1 MDDVTL
7 RKAFKKRTYI
17 TEQCT
22 QAIRGLGIPQSL
34 GSPASR
40 ACVARGIRYHPG
52 FALEL
57 QCKYDQDR
65 FYTRALNARRI
76 MSNEIPDLQNAR
88 EIPYCIWYPET
99 ASEAT
104 YRALVEQYPSLKYHV
119 GRACAVAGY
128 TDLYRELN
136 LLPDANIA
144 EEARDNGSTTIF
156 EMIMTSPVRYR
167 VMNDYTRTVNLEN
180 PPIGGLNGDT
190 AVRSFLERKQRHS
203 VANRPGVVN
212 RPGIKALYWNITE
225 DMNVD
230 EFTSDP
236 LPIQD
241 ISAFLYTPLPFD
253 LPNIDKDL
261 LILMAAWNGD
271 VDRYNRLR
279 RHVMIEKEFG
289 CVIRGICHNTFFA
302 KWWSTQLPLEDKRQN
317 KRLQRAITARF
328 IMSNDLSRIPL
339 RPASEIPLA
348 PQPHRGPRD
357 DASSQ
362 EFPSCIWYPNLA
374 EPETYRE
381 LAFREPRMAL
391 TVARACIIAN
401 YQAVYQTL
409 DFFPTRA
416 LISEAEQQPSTF
428 YTEDLKRRA
437 ELHGGVIE
445 SAEGCSWE
453 ERSMVENMRL
463 YRTRLS
469 EVTTPADIKMFP
481 AGIFNGEE
489 APDVGTI
496 LLNVCAP
503 NGVKSGHEAT
513 LLAEVYNAAGAPL
526 KMPNGLDADMPGRG
540 YLSTA
545 LFYNNRPWAPH
556 SPENE
561 KDSK

>member
-1 MDDVTL
+1 MDDFAL
-7 RKAFKKRTYI
+7 KKAFKRRTY
-17 TEQCT
+17 TAGQCT

-57 QCKYDQDR
+57 QCKHDQDR
-65 FYTRALNARRI
+65 FFTRAINARRI
-76 MSNEIPDLQNAR
+76 MSNEIPNLQNAR

-99 ASEAT
+99 ANEAT
-104 YRALVEQYPSLKYHV
+104 YRALVLQYPSLKYHV

-128 TDLYRELN
+128 TDLYRELD
-136 LLPDANIA
+136 LLPEAHIA
-144 EEARDNGSTTIF
+144 EEARDNGSNAIF
-156 EMIMTSPVRYR
+156 EMIMASPVRYR

-180 PPIGGLNGDT
+180 PPVGGLNGDT

-203 VANRPGVVN
+203 GLANRPGL
-212 RPGIKALYWNITE
+212 KDLLWNITE

-230 EFTSDP
+230 EFDSEQP
-236 LPIQD
+236 PIQD
-241 ISAFLYTPLPFD
+241 VSEFLYTPLPFD

-271 VDRYNRLR
+271 VDRYSRLR
-279 RHVMIEKEFG
+279 RHVMIDKEFA
-289 CVIRGICHNTFFA
+289 CVIHGICHQTLFA
-302 KWWSTQLPLEDKRQN
+302 KWWSIQAPLEDKRKN

-339 RPASEIPLA
+339 RPAFEIPPP
-348 PQPHRGPRD
+348 PQPHREPHD
-357 DASSQ
+357 NAFSQ

-381 LAFREPRMAL
+381 LAYREPRMAL

-416 LISEAEQQPSTF
+416 LIREAEQQPSTF
-428 YTEDLKRRA
+428 YTNDLKCRA
-437 ELHGGVIE
+437 ERHGGILDT
-445 SAEGCSWE
+445 AEGSNWE
-453 ERSMVENMRL
+453 EHSMVENMRL
-463 YRTRLS
+463 FNTKLS
-469 EVTTPADIKMFP
+469 EVTTADDIDMYP
-481 AGIFNGEE
+481 SGIFNGEE

-503 NGVKSGHEAT
+503 SSVKSGYTAT
-513 LLAEVYNAAGAPL
+513 PLSEVYTAAGAPL
-526 KMPNGLDADMPGRG
+526 KMPLGIDADLPARG
-540 YLSTA
+540 YLGTA
-545 LFYNNRPWAPH
+545 LIYNNRPWVPH
-556 SPENE
+556 SPDEE
-561 KDSK
+561 RDSE